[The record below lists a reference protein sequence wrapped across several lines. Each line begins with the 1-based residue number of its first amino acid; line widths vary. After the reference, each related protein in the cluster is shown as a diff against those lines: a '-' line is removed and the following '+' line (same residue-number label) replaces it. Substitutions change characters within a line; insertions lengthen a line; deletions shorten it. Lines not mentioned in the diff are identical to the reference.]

1 MFVNIGG
8 KIKSLATIL
17 AVLGIIASIII
28 GCLMLDA
35 GGGGLPGVLTIV
47 GGSLLSWL
55 SSFTLYG
62 FGELIETNQSIDS
75 KLDGLIQKT
84 SNLIQNEGLN
94 TSSCKTKSA
103 SNPNLNTK
111 TKILNVCEGCHK
123 EIEKYPCPHCGFS
136 PKLKEIPIHPLQK
149 EDGSIVCP
157 RCGTP
162 QRGDRYR
169 CFSCGQAFI
178 NHQPDVPYWCGSCG
192 TAGPFD
198 GEECPKCGSTKK
210 VLNQ

>member
-1 MFVNIGG
+1 MFDNIGG

-28 GCLMLDA
+28 GCTILDA
-35 GGGGLPGVLTIV
+35 GGSGLFGVLTIV
-47 GGSLLSWL
+47 GGALLSWL
-55 SSFTLYG
+55 SSFALYG
-62 FGELIETNQSIDS
+62 FGQLIETNQSIDS
-75 KLDGLIQKT
+75 KLDRLIQKT
-84 SNLIQNEGLN
+84 SGPFESLDMG
-94 TSSCKTKSA
+94 TGKTGAASS
-103 SNPNLNTK
+103 PNLNTR
-111 TKILNVCEGCHK
+111 TKILNVCESCHK

-162 QRGDRYR
+162 QQGDRYR
-169 CFSCGQAFI
+169 CFSCGQTFI

-198 GEECPKCGSTKK
+198 GEKCPKCGSTEKI
-210 VLNQ
+210 LNQ